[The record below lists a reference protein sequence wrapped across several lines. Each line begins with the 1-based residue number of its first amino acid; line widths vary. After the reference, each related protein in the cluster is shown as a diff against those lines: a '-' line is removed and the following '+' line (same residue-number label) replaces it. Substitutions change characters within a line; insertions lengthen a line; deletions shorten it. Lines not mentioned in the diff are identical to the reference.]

1 MSSITRKENDE
12 DKLSPDIMIIL
23 VKHTKENVQLRDIYV
38 NKNKFKIGRA
48 IECDELILSPS
59 ISRNHCILIYKNE
72 QWTITDLSSTHTIL
86 NDKILEHGVP
96 ENINV
101 GDIIQLSEHEDF
113 KFTVTMFTK
122 DEPEKKKSRLA
133 QSLLDEEIEKQKLF
147 AEEQELKRQELEK
160 ELIEKQNEQEELKT
174 RLDDILKSQQAAEGK
189 NEKLNE
195 MIKALEEKIKSGN
208 EIELKMQQNYNNL
221 LAIVDDQQKK
231 FDQRLNEERNKWQQT
246 LEMTNQEK
254 AALEKRMA
262 EQMTAW
268 REKQQT
274 EWNNVVDKLV
284 QQEKDKQT
292 QLINEKELLEQKLKE
307 ANDALKEKTTL
318 AEELKNSAQ
327 NQQVIVVEVASNE
340 KLDTIDLTKDDEAST
355 SDSSNIIVDKVGNIM
370 DEQLTCQI
378 CSELFVT
385 AVTLNCSHTYC
396 QYCIYLWMQT
406 KRDCPICRG
415 IIISVTRSLVLDN
428 FIEQMVNDLSTQHKD
443 RRKDLCSQRKV
454 LSQRLGVPS
463 ILKSRPQR
471 GKKSR

>member
-1 MSSITRKENDE
+1 MLIK
-12 DKLSPDIMIIL
+12 IIFL
-23 VKHTKENVQLRDIYV
+23 FQ
-38 NKNKFKIGRA
+38 FKIGRA
-48 IECDELILSPS
+48 IECDELILSPL
-59 ISRNHCILIYKNE
+59 ISRNHCIFIHKNE

-86 NDKILEHGVP
+86 NDRILEHGVP

-122 DEPEKKKSRLA
+122 NEPEKKKSRLA

-274 EWNNVVDKLV
+274 EWDNVVDKLV

-327 NQQVIVVEVASNE
+327 NQQ
-340 KLDTIDLTKDDEAST
+340 
-355 SDSSNIIVDKVGNIM
+355 
-370 DEQLTCQI
+370 
-378 CSELFVT
+378 
-385 AVTLNCSHTYC
+385 
-396 QYCIYLWMQT
+396 
-406 KRDCPICRG
+406 
-415 IIISVTRSLVLDN
+415 
-428 FIEQMVNDLSTQHKD
+428 
-443 RRKDLCSQRKV
+443 
-454 LSQRLGVPS
+454 
-463 ILKSRPQR
+463 
-471 GKKSR
+471 GK